1 MPNLRTLLNRKN
13 EQAAEEQ
20 TDAREVGPR
29 GYRDPVMR
37 PVILANRIY
46 KRRHQIRRGA

>member
-1 MPNLRTLLNRKN
+1 MTNLRAILSRRN

-20 TDAREVGPR
+20 TDAREAGPR
-29 GYRDPVMR
+29 GYRDPVVR

-46 KRRHQIRRGA
+46 KRRHQIRRSA